1 MIRCGSK
8 NGHCKGMCSRDIRL
22 GAQIVLAI
30 LDSMVKIGGVLYDH
44 LMTMENF
51 TLIMNK
57 VFI

>member
-8 NGHCKGMCSRDIRL
+8 NGLCKDTCLRHIRL
-22 GAQIVLAI
+22 GAQILLAI
-30 LDSMVKIGGVLYDH
+30 LDSIVKIGGNLYDH